1 VRTTNTK
8 ETTMK
13 TRTTSQTTNL
23 FGVYEYGRLLATFA
37 TREEAQAVKANRD
50 ATLPAGRVHGL
61 EWGGPGDAHP
71 GPTGQ

>member
-50 ATLPAGRVHGL
+50 ATLPATVSEFGREVAADRRVEYMG
-61 EWGGPGDAHP
+61 
-71 GPTGQ
+71 